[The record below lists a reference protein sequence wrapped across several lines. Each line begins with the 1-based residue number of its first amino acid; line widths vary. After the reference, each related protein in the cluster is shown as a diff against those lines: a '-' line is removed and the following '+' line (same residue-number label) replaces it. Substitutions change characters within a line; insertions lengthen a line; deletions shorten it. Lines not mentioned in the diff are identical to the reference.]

1 MDIVK
6 ISLLGVCGVMLGFLL
21 KSTKPEYASFITMAI
36 GLLILG
42 LAVGKVTYLFH
53 TLDKIRESLPIDGNY
68 ISTLVKMIG
77 ITYIGQFSSSICK
90 DVGKV
95 TYLFHTLDKIRESL
109 PIDGNYIST
118 LVKMIGITYIGQFS
132 SSICKDAGYQA
143 IGSQIELFC
152 KLSVMVLSMPVLLAL
167 LETIQEFLV

>member
-1 MDIVK
+1 MDIIK

-21 KSTKPEYASFITMAI
+21 KGTRPEYASFITMAV

-42 LAVGKVTYLFH
+42 LAVGKVSYLFQIFE
-53 TLDKIRESLPIDGNY
+53 KIRESLPIDGSY
-68 ISTLVKMIG
+68 FATLI
-77 ITYIGQFSSSICK
+77 
-90 DVGKV
+90 
-95 TYLFHTLDKIRESL
+95 
-109 PIDGNYIST
+109 
-118 LVKMIGITYIGQFS
+118 KMIGITYIGQFS

-143 IGSQIELFC
+143 IGAQIELFC